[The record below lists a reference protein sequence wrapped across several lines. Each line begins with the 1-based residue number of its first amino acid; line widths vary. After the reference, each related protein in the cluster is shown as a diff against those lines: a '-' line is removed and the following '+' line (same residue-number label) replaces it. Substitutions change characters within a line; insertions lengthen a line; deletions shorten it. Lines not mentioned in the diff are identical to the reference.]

1 MIRIVCSL
9 SLLLI
14 FLSCKK
20 QEQLPLEEHL
30 NFVHFNIPEINAGS
44 ISKRLDSLDFSFV
57 HEAAGMKTKIMAIP
71 LSLVGQKKSFNRA
84 INVAVDPSETNIS
97 PDWIEIQKP
106 MMAADRFT
114 DTLFVKIAR
123 DQSMKQKIYSLTLRI
138 SDNEFFSAGQIE
150 KSKIKILISDQL
162 LKPYWW
168 QNWVEF
174 FGDYH
179 PEVYQQWIKIYK
191 IGLDKTVPMNIGDQ
205 PNFAWNNM
213 PAFPIQIQYPITF
226 FYISELKEHFEKNVI
241 YPNNDSS
248 KPRIKLP

>member
-1 MIRIVCSL
+1 MIRIICSV

-20 QEQLPLEEHL
+20 QQLLPLEERL
-30 NFVHFNIPEINAGS
+30 TFVHFNVPQVNAGS
-44 ISKRLDSLDFSFV
+44 ISKRLDSLDFSFA
-57 HEAAGMKTKIMAIP
+57 HEAAAMKTKIIAIP
-71 LSLVGQKKSFNRA
+71 LSLVGQKQSFNRA
-84 INVAVDPSETNIS
+84 IHVTVDEFETNI
-97 PDWIEIQKP
+97 DLDLVEIQKP
-106 MMAADRFT
+106 MIGADRFT

-123 DQSMKQKIYSLTLRI
+123 EPSMKQKIYNLTLRI
-138 SDNEFFSAGQIE
+138 SNNEFFSEGQME

-168 QNWVEF
+168 QNWGQF
-174 FGDYH
+174 FGDYY

-191 IGLDKTVPMNIGDQ
+191 IGLDKSVPMNIGDQ

-226 FYISELKEHFEKNVI
+226 FYLSELKEYFEKNVI

-248 KPRIKLP
+248 KSRIKLP